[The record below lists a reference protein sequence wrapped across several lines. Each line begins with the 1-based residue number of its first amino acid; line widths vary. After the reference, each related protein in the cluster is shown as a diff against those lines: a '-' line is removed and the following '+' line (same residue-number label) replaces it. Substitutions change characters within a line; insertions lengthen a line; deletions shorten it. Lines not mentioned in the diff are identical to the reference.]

1 MAWDVEMNANGVRA
15 VLTHPAIVADID
27 RRGAAIAS
35 AAGEGF
41 IARKRPRRLNRYGNN
56 VWTATDEA
64 REKQADDNA
73 LIRALGAGR

>member
-1 MAWDVEMNANGVRA
+1 MAGAVKMNAKGVRA

-27 RRGAAIAS
+27 RRGEAIAT
-35 AAGEGF
+35 AAGKGF
-41 IARKRPRRLNRYGNN
+41 TARKRPRRLKRYGNN
-56 VWTATDEA
+56 IWTANDEA